1 MRKISLVL
9 LSIGALLA
17 LSIYWQGPASA
28 DGTLGGPPEGFGK
41 KIAAVSLCFGTVDD
55 PNGVPLAYWANTV
68 HLEAD
73 GTGSISHT
81 GAFNGNG
88 DGFSAP
94 THVAWKKIGLRQIMV
109 KHLAFNYA
117 PPSDDPNAPAAGTLA
132 SVSRN
137 TGVIEFSSDFTEY
150 WGTWIGEYFDPDI
163 MLGEGFQGPV
173 DPNTDL
179 PPMFTLE
186 GRFWG
191 KTLEVT
197 P

>member
-1 MRKISLVL
+1 MRKISVVL
-9 LSIGALLA
+9 LSIGALLG

-28 DGTLGGPPEGFGK
+28 DGMNPAPPEGFGK
-41 KIAAVSLCFGTVDD
+41 KIAAVSLCYGTVDD
-55 PNGVPLAYWANTV
+55 PNGVPLAWWGNTV

-94 THVAWKKIGLRQIMV
+94 THVAWKKIGHRQIMV

-117 PPSDDPNAPAAGTLA
+117 PPGGDVPAGTLA

-173 DPNTDL
+173 DPNTELD
-179 PPMFTLE
+179 PMFTLE

-191 KTLEVT
+191 TVLEVK
-197 P
+197 PLP